1 MLKDGK
7 AYLEG
12 LRDGRVVYVGGER
25 IDDVTTH
32 PGFRN
37 AARSY
42 ARIYDSRSDERLR
55 DILTYQEGGERYAT
69 YFLKPRTRKD
79 LLLRTRASEAIA
91 DLTYG
96 MMGRSPD
103 FVGGYITGAAMQ
115 SEVFDSPK
123 YKFAAHVEA
132 FYQYCRKSDVFLSH
146 AVAPPQGTRDKKLYQ
161 REAARVPSLSVVGED
176 DARRHYQRD
185 EDAGDERGLQRR
197 GLDRQHPATGR
208 GTRD

>member
-96 MMGRSPD
+96 MKGR
-103 FVGGYITGAAMQ
+103 
-115 SEVFDSPK
+115 
-123 YKFAAHVEA
+123 
-132 FYQYCRKSDVFLSH
+132 
-146 AVAPPQGTRDKKLYQ
+146 
-161 REAARVPSLSVVGED
+161 
-176 DARRHYQRD
+176 
-185 EDAGDERGLQRR
+185 
-197 GLDRQHPATGR
+197 
-208 GTRD
+208 